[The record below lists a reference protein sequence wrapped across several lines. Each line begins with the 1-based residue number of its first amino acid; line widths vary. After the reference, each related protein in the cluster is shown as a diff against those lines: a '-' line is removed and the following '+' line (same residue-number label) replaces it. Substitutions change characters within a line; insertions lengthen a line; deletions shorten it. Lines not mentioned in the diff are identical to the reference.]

1 MTRVLTRTHF
11 HSSRLLR
18 RLTELA
24 AVQAQAPGMAFA
36 ERLGLWVDYTDAI
49 ALYAVHNA
57 SQAAPCAET
66 SAAPSAELGSG
77 CVDIAADFARIRA
90 SLEQAISRSAAPKR
104 GQSGFGLPMPGA
116 DAPADLGSAFEPYR
130 RYYLAQQRDMDLSV
144 PPLRARVRDALAA
157 APGALQQLAALDGA
171 FENILSEREARLLAT
186 LPQLLKK
193 RFAHLRAQHQQ
204 TLVDTQQADR
214 PEQWMQAGAWLARF
228 CHELQTVLLAE
239 LDLRLQP
246 AVGLL
251 EALHNEKT
259 LTL

>member
-1 MTRVLTRTHF
+1 
-11 HSSRLLR
+11 
-18 RLTELA
+18 
-24 AVQAQAPGMAFA
+24 MAFA

-57 SQAAPCAET
+57 SQAVPRTET
-66 SAAPSAELGSG
+66 TAAPSAESSAVLGSG

-90 SLEQAISRSAAPKR
+90 SLEQAISRSAVPKR
-104 GQSGFGLPMPGA
+104 GQTGVGLPMPGA
-116 DAPADLGSAFEPYR
+116 DAPADLGSAYEPYR

-144 PPLRARVRDALAA
+144 PPLRARVREVLAA
-157 APGALQQLAALDGA
+157 APGVLQQLAALDGA

-214 PEQWMQAGAWLARF
+214 PEQWMQAGGWLARF

-259 LTL
+259 QTL

>member
-1 MTRVLTRTHF
+1 
-11 HSSRLLR
+11 
-18 RLTELA
+18 
-24 AVQAQAPGMAFA
+24 MAFA

-57 SQAAPCAET
+57 SQSVPP
-66 SAAPSAELGSG
+66 AAPSVEPGAEPVGE

-90 SLEQAISRSAAPKR
+90 SLEQAISRTTVPKR
-104 GQSGFGLPMPGA
+104 GQTGVGLPMPRA
-116 DAPADLGSAFEPYR
+116 DTPTDLGGAYEPYR
-130 RYYLAQQRDMDLSV
+130 RYYLAHQRDMDLSV
-144 PPLRARVRDALAA
+144 PPLRARVREELAA
-157 APGALQQLAALDGA
+157 ASVALQPLAALDEA
-171 FENILSEREARLLAT
+171 FENILGEREARLLAC

-204 TLVDTQQADR
+204 TLADTQQADH
-214 PEQWMQAGAWLARF
+214 PEQGMQAGGWLARF

-251 EALHNEKT
+251 EALHNEKAQA
-259 LTL
+259 L

>member
-1 MTRVLTRTHF
+1 MTRVLTRTNF
-11 HSSRLLR
+11 HSSQLLR
-18 RLTELA
+18 RLTDLA
-24 AVQAQAPGMAFA
+24 AVEAHAPGMAFA

-57 SQAAPCAET
+57 GQAVPH
-66 SAAPSAELGSG
+66 AAPSVEPVGE

-90 SLEQAISRSAAPKR
+90 SLEQAISRTTVPKR
-104 GQSGFGLPMPGA
+104 GQSGVEFPMPDTA
-116 DAPADLGSAFEPYR
+116 MPADLAGAYEPYR
-130 RYYLAQQRDMDLSV
+130 RYYLAHQRDMDLSV
-144 PPLRARVRDALAA
+144 PPLRARAREQLAA
-157 APGALQQLAALDGA
+157 ASVALQPLAALDEA
-171 FENILSEREARLLAT
+171 FENILGEREARLLAC

-204 TLVDTQQADR
+204 TLADTQQADH
-214 PEQWMQAGAWLARF
+214 PEQWMQAGGWLARF

-251 EALHNEKT
+251 EALHNEKAQA
-259 LTL
+259 L